1 MTAQLETVTQTV
13 NALAEETHVGLTDDV
28 QWGPMR
34 VVRAG
39 KVRRLALFTIEL
51 VPRQLQLPQHT
62 TIHGI
67 TKVYTPPHYLCP
79 RNTVK
84 LARLKESP
92 VPMDPPSPSKLAMS
106 PGMPI
111 FPVSPERVAGT
122 KPLYGEPVQMSPSA
136 PNLRS
141 YSPLRNSHRRN
152 DSDVSV
158 QGLAVM
164 FENLE
169 VKDPREAS
177 KRFKEALE
185 KEKAKNAE
193 KLIRL
198 EKEHARREKEHELA
212 LNRRDVR
219 IDELQS
225 KLEEAEQRNEVGVT
239 KAQYEKERKAH
250 KANVAQWEKVFK
262 QNEDKWRST
271 QAKLVC
277 CCVRNPE
284 CLDANDVQTESDVH
298 CQAYEGKYREY
309 KKKWMEA
316 HKENLRSTAM
326 IPTLQTKLQ
335 GLQRNIQRAESDV
348 RFKTEEAAKYQNQV
362 YSLQVELEGVSSR
375 LGEEIETLK
384 DKLRLIEGE
393 RDALKTSLKEEEVM
407 RVAAEGNIALPTA
420 GLDEEDE
427 FASPV
432 RSPRKQHIFRRED
445 DDKENV
451 SPKKGAVELRFLQQE
466 LATERRLRE
475 RAQDQID
482 FMKMECQ
489 FQCCSCRIAEN
500 KGKNYVHD
508 DMYAA
513 EMQRIKMSVPAY
525 TPPAS
530 SHGDDLMED
539 IVIKQEHIEN
549 DRPLTPP
556 SEPSIEQEQ
565 AIDNTDHTDDHTV
578 LVHPEASDP
587 EAMVLF
593 SPSTGT
599 FKSVPSP
606 VKASTSGLDS
616 TPAKPSR
623 LGLSAVTEMTTESSR
638 WAPDA
643 HCTII
648 PTEVVSPPAVRPES
662 RAELV
667 RSDRNDSKAADISIH
682 EDAIEDTDEEDDVE
696 PPTPTHE
703 PSGPATPYLTR
714 TITTTTTIPLHFS
727 PATPA
732 FKPGRGPMTPSTV
745 AHAAADARTPVLG
758 ELSLNKLPFDREAA
772 LEAIRERR
780 GRARSMAAGHGT
792 PMKQM
797 VEGVK
802 DRRDISAPVSRV
814 RR

>member
-1 MTAQLETVTQTV
+1 
-13 NALAEETHVGLTDDV
+13 
-28 QWGPMR
+28 
-34 VVRAG
+34 
-39 KVRRLALFTIEL
+39 
-51 VPRQLQLPQHT
+51 
-62 TIHGI
+62 
-67 TKVYTPPHYLCP
+67 
-79 RNTVK
+79 
-84 LARLKESP
+84 
-92 VPMDPPSPSKLAMS
+92 MDPPSPSKLAMS

-122 KPLYGEPVQMSPSA
+122 RPLYGEPVQMSPSA
-136 PNLRS
+136 PNLRTL
-141 YSPLRNSHRRN
+141 SPLRNSHRRN

-169 VKDPREAS
+169 VKDSKEAA
-177 KRFKEALE
+177 KRFKDALE
-185 KEKAKNAE
+185 KEKARNTE
-193 KLIRL
+193 RL
-198 EKEHARREKEHELA
+198 NKIEKEHARKEKEHELA
-212 LNRRDVR
+212 LSRRDVR

-225 KLEEAEQRNEVGVT
+225 KLEEAEQRNEAGVT

-271 QAKLVC
+271 QAKL
-277 CCVRNPE
+277 
-284 CLDANDVQTESDVH
+284 TESDVH
-298 CQAYEGKYREY
+298 GQAYEQKYREY
-309 KKKWMEA
+309 KKKWMESN
-316 HKENLRSTAM
+316 KENLRSSGM
-326 IPTLQTKLQ
+326 IPTLQTKIQ
-335 GLQRNIQRAESDV
+335 GLQRNVQRAESDV
-348 RFKTEEAAKYQNQV
+348 KFKTEEAAKYQNQV
-362 YSLQVELEGVSSR
+362 YSLQIELEGVNAR
-375 LGEEIETLK
+375 LGEEIQTLK
-384 DKLRLIEGE
+384 DRLRLIEGE

-407 RVAAEGNIALPTA
+407 RVAAEGHIPLPAT
-420 GLDEEDE
+420 GIDEDVE
-427 FASPV
+427 FGSPV
-432 RSPRKQHIFRRED
+432 RSPRKQHTFPRVD

-451 SPKKGAVELRFLQQE
+451 SPKKGMVELRFLQQE
-466 LATERRLRE
+466 LATEKRLRE

-489 FQCCSCRIAEN
+489 FQCCSCRIAES
-500 KGKNYVHD
+500 KGKKYVHD

-513 EMQRIKMSVPAY
+513 EMQRIKMSVPAF

-530 SHGDDLMED
+530 NHGDDIMD
-539 IVIKQEHIEN
+539 DAVIKQEPVDVE
-549 DRPLTPP
+549 RPFTPP
-556 SEPSIEQEQ
+556 SEDSINREHD
-565 AIDNTDHTDDHTV
+565 IDNAEQNDNNTI
-578 LVHPEASDP
+578 LIHPQDSDP
-587 EAMVLF
+587 EAAVTF

-599 FKSVPSP
+599 FRSVPSP
-606 VKASTSGLDS
+606 KKATTSVHDS
-616 TPAKPSR
+616 TPAKLSP
-623 LGLSAVTEMTTESSR
+623 LGFSAVTEIAAASSP
-638 WAPDA
+638 WTLDA
-643 HCTII
+643 HSTMI
-648 PTEVVSPPAVRPES
+648 PTEVVPASTLRPEPE
-662 RAELV
+662 AEPI
-667 RSDRNDSKAADISIH
+667 RSDLKENKVADISIH
-682 EDAIEDTDEEDDVE
+682 EDAIEDTEEEDFE
-696 PPTPTHE
+696 PPTPSHE

-772 LEAIRERR
+772 LEAIRQRR

>member
-1 MTAQLETVTQTV
+1 
-13 NALAEETHVGLTDDV
+13 
-28 QWGPMR
+28 
-34 VVRAG
+34 
-39 KVRRLALFTIEL
+39 
-51 VPRQLQLPQHT
+51 
-62 TIHGI
+62 
-67 TKVYTPPHYLCP
+67 
-79 RNTVK
+79 
-84 LARLKESP
+84 
-92 VPMDPPSPSKLAMS
+92 MDPPSPTKLAMS

-122 KPLYGEPVQMSPSA
+122 KPPYGEPVPMSPSA

-141 YSPLRNSHRRN
+141 YSPLRNGHRRN

-177 KRFKEALE
+177 KRFREALE
-185 KEKAKNAE
+185 KEKTRNTE
-193 KLIRL
+193 KLIKMER
-198 EKEHARREKEHELA
+198 EHAKREKDHELA
-212 LNRRDVR
+212 LSRRDVR

-225 KLEEAEQRNEVGVT
+225 KLEETEQRNEVGVT

-271 QAKLVC
+271 QAKLI
-277 CCVRNPE
+277 
-284 CLDANDVQTESDVH
+284 ESEVH

-309 KKKWMEA
+309 KKKWMDA
-316 HKENLRSTAM
+316 NKENLRATSM
-326 IPTLQTKLQ
+326 IPTLQTKIQ
-335 GLQRNIQRAESDV
+335 GLQRNVQRAESDV
-348 RFKTEEAAKYQNQV
+348 KFKTEEAAKYQNQV
-362 YSLQVELEGVSSR
+362 YSLQVELEGVNAR
-375 LGEEIETLK
+375 LGEEVQTLK
-384 DKLRLIEGE
+384 DKLSLIEGE
-393 RDALKTSLKEEEVM
+393 RDALRTSLKEEEVM
-407 RVAAEGNIALPTA
+407 RVAGEGHIALPAA
-420 GLDEEDE
+420 GIDEDDE
-427 FASPV
+427 FGSPPP
-432 RSPRKQHIFRRED
+432 SPRKQYTFQRMD

-451 SPKKGAVELRFLQQE
+451 SPRKGAVELRFIQQE

-500 KGKNYVHD
+500 KGQKYIHD
-508 DMYAA
+508 NVYAT
-513 EMQRIKMSVPAY
+513 EMQLIKMSVPAF

-530 SHGDDLMED
+530 NQGDDQMD
-539 IVIKQEHIEN
+539 IIVIKQEPIDDE
-549 DRPLTPP
+549 RPMTPP
-556 SEPSIEQEQ
+556 SEPSMRQEQ
-565 AIDNTDHTDDHTV
+565 DLDNTEQTDNDTV
-578 LVHPEASDP
+578 MANSQANDP
-587 EAMVLF
+587 EATVTF

-599 FKSVPSP
+599 FRSIPSP
-606 VKASTSGLDS
+606 VKAITSPHGLML
-616 TPAKPSR
+616 AKPPCLSF
-623 LGLSAVTEMTTESSR
+623 SAVTEMTTESSS
-638 WAPDA
+638 WTPDA
-643 HCTII
+643 HSTVT
-648 PTEVVSPPAVRPES
+648 PNEVVLSPAFQPEP
-662 RAELV
+662 RAELIQSH
-667 RSDRNDSKAADISIH
+667 RKETKAVDISIH
-682 EDAIEDTDEEDDVE
+682 EDAIEDTDEEDFE
-696 PPTPTHE
+696 PPTPFHE

-745 AHAAADARTPVLG
+745 AHAAEDARTPVLG

-802 DRRDISAPVSRV
+802 ERRDISAPVSRV